1 MRRKIN
7 PEHLDVI
14 KDFVNS
20 SPYLN
25 MLNVKLTS
33 LDFGEAVIEV
43 ELEEKHLN
51 PFGGIHAGLYASVID
66 TAAYWSAYCDMD
78 ESQGYTTIDT
88 NVSNLSSISKGKLRV
103 VGKTIKV
110 GRSICLCEVFVYNES
125 DRLIAHGTA
134 KLMLLQNG
142 TQSLAQILAHS
153 HVSIPARFL
162 D

>member
-110 GRSICLCEVFVYNES
+110 GRSI
-125 DRLIAHGTA
+125 
-134 KLMLLQNG
+134 
-142 TQSLAQILAHS
+142 
-153 HVSIPARFL
+153 
-162 D
+162 